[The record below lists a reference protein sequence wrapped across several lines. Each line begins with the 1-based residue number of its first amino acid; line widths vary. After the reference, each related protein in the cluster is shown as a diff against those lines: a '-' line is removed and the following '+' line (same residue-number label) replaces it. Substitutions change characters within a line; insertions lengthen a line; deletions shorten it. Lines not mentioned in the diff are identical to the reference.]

1 MVNTG
6 WVFKTFQ
13 YNHMT
18 AFSLQ
23 SIFLILEPRS
33 PTKDPYNHNLDET
46 QPSEDLYYPGPVVWM
61 GFIWVTFVC

>member
-1 MVNTG
+1 
-6 WVFKTFQ
+6 
-13 YNHMT
+13 MT

-46 QPSEDLYYPGPVVWM
+46 QPSEDLYCPGPVV
-61 GFIWVTFVC
+61 